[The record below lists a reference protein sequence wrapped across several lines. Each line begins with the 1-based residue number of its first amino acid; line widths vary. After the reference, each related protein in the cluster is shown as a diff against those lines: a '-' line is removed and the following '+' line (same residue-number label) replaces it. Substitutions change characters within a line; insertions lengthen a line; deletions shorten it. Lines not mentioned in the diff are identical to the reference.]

1 MSATT
6 ASAEAKTFD
15 LKGFISK
22 FAIVLILALFV
33 VILAVITGGRFLRH
47 QNLINVVV
55 QVAPIGIIAE
65 MANIG
70 TLSAFLIA
78 AIGVLV
84 LRITKPELP
93 RTFRCP
99 AVWII
104 APLAV
109 IACGYLMYNLPLD
122 TWIRFVVWCAAGC
135 AVYFS
140 YSYQH
145 SSLGRQQAAASADEA
160 DPQTDI
166 D

>member
-1 MSATT
+1 MVP
-6 ASAEAKTFD
+6 AKICKIHERYKTPYIVTIFGAIFVS
-15 LKGFISK
+15 LIAGF
-22 FAIVLILALFV
+22 
-33 VILAVITGGRFLRH
+33 
-47 QNLINVVV
+47 
-55 QVAPIGIIAE
+55 APIGVIAE

-78 AIGVLV
+78 AIGVMV
-84 LRITKPELP
+84 LRLTKPDLP

-99 AVWII
+99 AVWLV
-104 APLAV
+104 APMAV
-109 IACGYLMYNLPLD
+109 LACGYLMYNLPLD

-145 SSLGRQQAAASADEA
+145 SSLGQQQAAEEDEEPDR
-160 DPQTDI
+160 DPESDM